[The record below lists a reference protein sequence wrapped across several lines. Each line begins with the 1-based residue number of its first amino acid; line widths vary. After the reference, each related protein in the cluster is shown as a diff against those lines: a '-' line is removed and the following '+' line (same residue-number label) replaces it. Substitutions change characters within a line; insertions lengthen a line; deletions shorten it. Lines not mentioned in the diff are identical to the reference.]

1 MGEWF
6 PVEIMWRN
14 ALAVIPLAVAV
25 ALICRLL
32 PARPSTRHALWLV
45 VLGLLVAA
53 PLLPAPRIP
62 AIKQVVPDIQ
72 RTVPDVER
80 PAPKTESTSSVVGA
94 PRALPSPS
102 PSPGMSPARP
112 VRRDPPKLDRPSPQ
126 PAVALPPTIFSGFQH
141 RPLRS
146 PTPETAPGVS
156 PGPATPEPDPARA
169 RPSAGES
176 IGIPAD
182 RTPVAPW
189 RALPEGEASWSSD
202 WKAWTSQLAAIRD
215 AVMGL
220 PPIPL
225 TLWMG
230 GLAVLLIVGA
240 GRVSRSSRLVRAA
253 RPAPPSVRRVV
264 AEAAERMGLRRP
276 PITLMVDQRISP
288 MLWCGRPPRL
298 LLPQG
303 LWSQLDPVGRS
314 AVVVHEL
321 AHLRRRD
328 HWVCW
333 AEMIVSLLYWWHPV
347 VWWIR
352 RRLREEADLACDIW
366 VTALHPA
373 GRRAYA
379 EALLETRRYHISS
392 KHNAVPSVGLGASTA
407 RAKRFARRLTMVM
420 TAQISPRFSLRGAA
434 LVSAVGLAA
443 YLASPLWACPP
454 EDKDPCKVKEVQ
466 KKSKGSTK
474 HRLLVPPAP
483 PAPAAPAT
491 APRAPEDGPTTFERF
506 MRQRG
511 DREGMSLEERI
522 RELEREIEQLYQE
535 LQRLQG
541 VPRAAFAVPPEL
553 AVLSGV
559 FGAPE
564 EEAPVKA
571 GGNCLGSAAVTDGQT
586 VVRVYQLPEGK
597 LAALTELMVR
607 DDVPIRVRPM
617 DDAIEVHASPA
628 QQCIFELFCKL
639 VNGDDRVTGHA
650 LPSGKLDAITE
661 LMVRSDVPILV
672 EPGEKQIR
680 VHGTDV
686 EQAVFDAF
694 CTLIHPGGVAYAE
707 SAASAYGIAGSY
719 AESYD
724 DRARQYGGARSAARG
739 RARPR
744 RGTAFQ
750 GGGDAAE
757 GAPVRAASRIRGAA
771 GRNPPG
777 AGRADRRPARGTR
790 GRDRGDRRGR
800 GGRLRR
806 GRGRGGRGLAFLR
819 CWRSRRAVPGLPET
833 YVYRS
838 AESVWGDPVPGD
850 IVAGW

>member
-1 MGEWF
+1 
-6 PVEIMWRN
+6 
-14 ALAVIPLAVAV
+14 
-25 ALICRLL
+25 
-32 PARPSTRHALWLV
+32 
-45 VLGLLVAA
+45 
-53 PLLPAPRIP
+53 
-62 AIKQVVPDIQ
+62 
-72 RTVPDVER
+72 
-80 PAPKTESTSSVVGA
+80 
-94 PRALPSPS
+94 
-102 PSPGMSPARP
+102 
-112 VRRDPPKLDRPSPQ
+112 
-126 PAVALPPTIFSGFQH
+126 
-141 RPLRS
+141 
-146 PTPETAPGVS
+146 
-156 PGPATPEPDPARA
+156 
-169 RPSAGES
+169 
-176 IGIPAD
+176 
-182 RTPVAPW
+182 
-189 RALPEGEASWSSD
+189 
-202 WKAWTSQLAAIRD
+202 
-215 AVMGL
+215 
-220 PPIPL
+220 
-225 TLWMG
+225 
-230 GLAVLLIVGA
+230 
-240 GRVSRSSRLVRAA
+240 
-253 RPAPPSVRRVV
+253 
-264 AEAAERMGLRRP
+264 
-276 PITLMVDQRISP
+276 MVDQRISP

-379 EALLETRRYHISS
+379 EALLVTRRYHIAS

-491 APRAPEDGPTTFERF
+491 APRAPEDGPTTFEQF

-586 VVRVYQLPEGK
+586 VVRVYKLPEGK

-724 DRARQYGGARSAARG
+724 DRARQYEAAALAQRAQLQSLRSTMRSLEHQI
-739 RARPR
+739 RALERQADR
-744 RGTAFQ
+744 AHDR
-750 GGGDAAE
+750 AE
-757 GAPVRAASRIRGAA
+757 GYEDKAEDSEDEARDLLEEARDLQREGEHARAEALLSKAEAMRQKAHQFA
-771 GRNPPG
+771 LQ
-777 AGRADRRPARGTR
+777 A
-790 GRDRGDRRGR
+790 
-800 GGRLRR
+800 
-806 GRGRGGRGLAFLR
+806 
-819 CWRSRRAVPGLPET
+819 E
-833 YVYRS
+833 S
-838 AESVWGDPVPGD
+838 AEQQAEILQEQAEQIEDQLEELED
-850 IVAGW
+850 EIEEIEEDEEDDCDEDEDEEDED